1 MKPMAS
7 ATPIDRHPADGTDIP
22 DRSWIDRWAPAPTRP
37 YLRLIRADR
46 PIGTWLLVL
55 PCWWGLALAPRS
67 PAPGGSVYA
76 WSDLWLA
83 LLFLAGSF
91 VMRGAGC
98 VINDIIDHRIDAQVA
113 RTRTRPIPSGQVS
126 LRQAWTFLA
135 ALMAVGLVIL
145 VQFNVTTLVLGAASL
160 LLVFPYPL
168 MKRITWWPQ
177 AFLGLT
183 FNWGALVG
191 WTAVTGSV
199 ALPTFWPAVVLYL
212 AGVAWTLGYDT
223 VYAHM
228 DKDDD
233 AKIGVK
239 STARLFGRRS
249 RPIVAGFYVLA
260 VALLLAA
267 GVLADLSPVF
277 VTGVIMAAAFAG
289 FHIVAWR
296 PDDRADCLRRFK
308 GQKWFGLLVLAGFVL
323 GQVLGAAA

>member
-1 MKPMAS
+1 MSS
-7 ATPIDRHPADGTDIP
+7 APPLDRGPADGTDIP
-22 DRSWIDRWAPAPTRP
+22 DRSWIDRWAPAPVRP
-37 YLRLIRADR
+37 YLRLVRADR

-55 PCWWGLALAPRS
+55 PCWWGLALAPRP
-67 PAPGGSVYA
+67 PAATGFVFG

-83 LLFLAGSF
+83 LLFLAGSL

-113 RTRTRPIPSGQVS
+113 RTRTRPIPSGQVT
-126 LRQAWTFLA
+126 LRQAWVFLA
-135 ALMAVGLVIL
+135 ALLAVGLAIL
-145 VQFNVTTLVLGAASL
+145 AQFNTTTLALGAASL
-160 LLVFPYPL
+160 VLVFPYPL

-191 WTAVTGSV
+191 WTAVTDSI
-199 ALPTFWPAVVLYL
+199 ALPGFWPAVVLYL

-239 STARLFGRRS
+239 STARLFGHRS
-249 RPIVAGFYVLA
+249 RPIVAVFYVA
-260 VALLLAA
+260 TVALLVAAGFLAGLSAVFVAGVALAA
-267 GVLADLSPVF
+267 GF
-277 VTGVIMAAAFAG
+277 AAQQ
-289 FHIVAWR
+289 IRAWR
-296 PDDRADCLRRFK
+296 PDDPADCLYRFK
-308 GQKWFGLLVLAGFVL
+308 GQKWFGLLVLAGVIL
-323 GQVLGAAA
+323 GQALGTAA

>member
-1 MKPMAS
+1 MS
-7 ATPIDRHPADGTDIP
+7 STTPIDRRPTDGTDIP
-22 DRSWIDRWAPAPTRP
+22 DQSWIDSWAPRPVRP

-46 PIGTWLLVL
+46 PIGTWLLLL
-55 PCWWGLALAPRS
+55 PCWWGLALAPR
-67 PAPGGSVYA
+67 APVAEGVAYG
-76 WSDLWLA
+76 WSDLRLA
-83 LLFLAGSF
+83 LLFLVGSL

-126 LRQAWTFLA
+126 LRQAWIFLA
-135 ALMAVGLVIL
+135 VLLAVGLVVL
-145 VQFNVTTLVLGAASL
+145 LQFNTTTVVLGAASL

-199 ALPTFWPAVVLYL
+199 ALPAFWPAIVLYL
-212 AGVAWTLGYDT
+212 AAVAWTLGYDT

-249 RPIVAGFYVLA
+249 RPIVAGFY
-260 VALLLAA
+260 LAA
-267 GVLADLSPVF
+267 LAALVAAGFLAGLSPVF
-277 VTGVIMAAAFAG
+277 GIGVALAGAFAAVQ
-289 FHIVAWR
+289 IVAWR
-296 PDDRADCLRRFK
+296 PDDRADCLRRFN

-323 GQVLGAAA
+323 GQVVGPAA